1 MHRRLPPV
9 VQSKASL
16 TSLSATG
23 ADAGSGRGGPP
34 IRQAISFG
42 TLSFISCTK
51 AAATEKWGAGDALQK
66 HRSLEFHSISPER
79 LLLSLEPKGA
89 GRRRP
94 RGRPPLT
101 RTASTPFV
109 LAQRGDGWEWDGG
122 GAKPGLSPQ
131 LPNAGYSS
139 FQVEQ
144 QDGFSPTELKHS
156 NRDAD
161 VPPGHRNRGQCPY
174 PYFCSAEDPY
184 FSSLSPDD
192 PVSPAFTEPFA
203 ERQDAFL
210 PSGAARAPLQPVV
223 GSSPPPR
230 PASHHAPLQNDER
243 TPSPSKWCSTAAS
256 WAGSLWILVCWR
268 ERRAWSFAVQAGL

>member
-9 VQSKASL
+9 AQSKASL

-34 IRQAISFG
+34 IRQAVSVG
-42 TLSFISCTK
+42 TLSFISCRK
-51 AAATEKWGAGDALQK
+51 AAATEKWDAGDALQK
-66 HRSLEFHSISPER
+66 HRSLEFHSISPEQ

-109 LAQRGDGWEWDGG
+109 LAQRGDGWEWGGG

-139 FQVEQ
+139 FQVKQE
-144 QDGFSPTELKHS
+144 DGFSPAELNHS
-156 NRDAD
+156 NQDAD
-161 VPPGHRNRGQCPY
+161 VPPGRRNRGQCPY
-174 PYFCSAEDPY
+174 PYLCSAEDPY

-192 PVSPAFTEPFA
+192 PVSPAFTQPLA

-210 PSGAARAPLQPVV
+210 PSGAASAPLQPAV
-223 GSSPPPR
+223 GSSPPPQ
-230 PASHHAPLQNDER
+230 PASHHAPLWNDER

-256 WAGSLWILVCWR
+256 WAGSLWISVCWR
-268 ERRAWSFAVQAGL
+268 ERRAWSFGVQAGL